1 MKKLSVVLVIGIM
14 AASMAAAA
22 YAKDEP
28 AGKFEKIGIH
38 MTLPEEMSE
47 VKGVFDPEFYGAISD
62 DPEIYYMGVAYFAM
76 PQEKLEYYQNLPEED
91 FTEEVS
97 EEISGLQTL
106 ICEIFAVQGDSGDF
120 YKLLGMEENTE
131 EIGLEEL
138 GKSDEFTFFC
148 IPTDGA
154 QYLTNADDSFIE
166 EYQTVYDMTMNALR
180 NAAFEDPST
189 SFAGKTAAFKST
201 DLDGREVSSDE
212 LFSANEITMVNYW
225 ATWCGPCLGELK
237 ELAEIHSRLQEKGCG
252 IVGILQDTESAEEAK
267 GILEENGTNY
277 PVVLQS
283 EDMEFTGDI
292 TALPASFFVDRDGN
306 ILSGPIYGAAVN
318 EYERT
323 VEMLLGSGSESGMT
337 ETEADAG
344 N

>member
-1 MKKLSVVLVIGIM
+1 M
-14 AASMAAAA
+14 
-22 YAKDEP
+22 
-28 AGKFEKIGIH
+28 
-38 MTLPEEMSE
+38 
-47 VKGVFDPEFYGAISD
+47 
-62 DPEIYYMGVAYFAM
+62 
-76 PQEKLEYYQNLPEED
+76 
-91 FTEEVS
+91 
-97 EEISGLQTL
+97 
-106 ICEIFAVQGDSGDF
+106 
-120 YKLLGMEENTE
+120 LGMEENTE

-189 SFAGKTAAFKST
+189 SFAGKTVAFKST
-201 DLDGREVSSDE
+201 DLDGREVSSEE

-267 GILEENGTNY
+267 GIMEENGTNY

-283 EDMEFTGDI
+283 ENMEFTADI
-292 TALPASFFVDRDGN
+292 TALPASFFVNRDGN

-323 VEMLLGSGSESGMT
+323 VDLLLGNGSESGMT

>member
-1 MKKLSVVLVIGIM
+1 MKKLSVVLMTGIM

-120 YKLLGMEENTE
+120 YKMLGMEENTE

-154 QYLTNADDSFIE
+154 QYLTNADESFIE

-189 SFAGKTAAFKST
+189 H
-201 DLDGREVSSDE
+201 R
-212 LFSANEITMVNYW
+212 
-225 ATWCGPCLGELK
+225 C
-237 ELAEIHSRLQEKGCG
+237 
-252 IVGILQDTESAEEAK
+252 
-267 GILEENGTNY
+267 
-277 PVVLQS
+277 
-283 EDMEFTGDI
+283 
-292 TALPASFFVDRDGN
+292 
-306 ILSGPIYGAAVN
+306 
-318 EYERT
+318 
-323 VEMLLGSGSESGMT
+323 
-337 ETEADAG
+337 
-344 N
+344 

>member
-1 MKKLSVVLVIGIM
+1 MKKLSVVLMTGIM

-120 YKLLGMEENTE
+120 YKMLGMEENTE

-154 QYLTNADDSFIE
+154 QYLTNADESFIE

-201 DLDGREVSSDE
+201 DLERFTAGCRKRAAGSWGSCRIRRVRRKPKESWRRTGQIIRWS
-212 LFSANEITMVNYW
+212 FSQRIWN
-225 ATWCGPCLGELK
+225 
-237 ELAEIHSRLQEKGCG
+237 
-252 IVGILQDTESAEEAK
+252 
-267 GILEENGTNY
+267 
-277 PVVLQS
+277 
-283 EDMEFTGDI
+283 
-292 TALPASFFVDRDGN
+292 
-306 ILSGPIYGAAVN
+306 
-318 EYERT
+318 
-323 VEMLLGSGSESGMT
+323 LLVI
-337 ETEADAG
+337 
-344 N
+344 

>member
-1 MKKLSVVLVIGIM
+1 MKKLSVVLMTGIM

-120 YKLLGMEENTE
+120 YKMLGMEENTE

-212 LFSANEITMVNYW
+212 LAAFCRLYHLSADYLTGVEQLPSNQLVFARSFSELSNEDQQEIINLIAFKREM
-225 ATWCGPCLGELK
+225 AT
-237 ELAEIHSRLQEKGCG
+237 RQE
-252 IVGILQDTESAEEAK
+252 
-267 GILEENGTNY
+267 
-277 PVVLQS
+277 
-283 EDMEFTGDI
+283 
-292 TALPASFFVDRDGN
+292 R
-306 ILSGPIYGAAVN
+306 
-318 EYERT
+318 R
-323 VEMLLGSGSESGMT
+323 
-337 ETEADAG
+337 
-344 N
+344 